1 MAIRNKPHQTSQAPD
16 SEAFDDYLADEL
28 AWLKEMEKKEEDG
41 YFYRAKTRLSHQAL
55 MKHYQN
61 NTDKLIAMMNVTGN
75 YNYSNYIDT
84 MRVSLLEKYFAYT
97 NTPAYDRPYRYEI
110 PAPVPVGQG
119 HQMAD
124 IRTSILL

>member
-1 MAIRNKPHQTSQAPD
+1 
-16 SEAFDDYLADEL
+16 
-28 AWLKEMEKKEEDG
+28 
-41 YFYRAKTRLSHQAL
+41 

-97 NTPAYDRPYRYEI
+97 NTPAKSNLDKYLKANIKKDE
-110 PAPVPVGQG
+110 QG
-119 HQMAD
+119 MTDLIGTKYLRLCQWV
-124 IRTSILL
+124 LL